1 MSNLYNVME
10 TLKYRGKVVKVYE
23 GTVLATGNNNGV
35 DEIDVLGFKE
45 ATFFIYA
52 SALTDTGAQ
61 SATITVQSKNPDPL
75 LDVYT
80 DLVAFTAITAVP
92 ASEKKAVTAN
102 LGSLLSIKWV
112 LTDISSFTF
121 SVYAVLKVV

>member
-1 MSNLYNVME
+1 MSDLYNVME

-35 DEIDVLGFKE
+35 DEIDVLGFFE
-45 ATFFIYA
+45 ASFFIYA
-52 SALTDTGAQ
+52 SALTDIGTQ
-61 SATITVQSKNPDPL
+61 SALVTIQTKNPNPL
-75 LDVYT
+75 IDVYT

-92 ASEKKAVTAN
+92 ASERKDVDGN
-102 LGSLLSIKWV
+102 LGATLSIKWA